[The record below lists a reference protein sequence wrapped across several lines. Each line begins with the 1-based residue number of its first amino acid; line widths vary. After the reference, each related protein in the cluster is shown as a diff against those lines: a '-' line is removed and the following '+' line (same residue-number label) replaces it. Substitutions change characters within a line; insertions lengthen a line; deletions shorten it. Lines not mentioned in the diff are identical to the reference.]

1 MEVYDVVDWMDGLME
16 GKIKKRGIWC
26 VWMDELMDGQNGS
39 DVDYW
44 MYRYIRWMDRIEL
57 DGEIRLV
64 TNRLGCPADIGGFL
78 ADVRQSR
85 ITGQALPVPCPQSW
99 VKHSTQLVL
108 SHHEWRHVWPQK
120 ETWKEG
126 NLNYS
131 VHNHLVQ
138 PAVTTLITVRDW
150 KRIHSKVHCFSALM
164 HKMSQ
169 SDIYR
174 KLYTDIFTR
183 KTSTKFYRSS
193 RITFK
198 EPVRST
204 TRVFTLSSGDRE
216 NESWAICGHDVKTV
230 PALSVGGMASLPPL
244 SIRVTVTNSGYLI
257 CDLIYVE

>member
-1 MEVYDVVDWMDGLME
+1 MEVYDVVGWMDGLME

-64 TNRLGCPADIGGFL
+64 TNRLGSPADIGGFL

-138 PAVTTLITVRDW
+138 PVVTTLITVRDW
-150 KRIHSKVHCFSALM
+150 KRIHSKVHCFSALI
-164 HKMSQ
+164 HKMS
-169 SDIYR
+169 
-174 KLYTDIFTR
+174 
-183 KTSTKFYRSS
+183 
-193 RITFK
+193 
-198 EPVRST
+198 
-204 TRVFTLSSGDRE
+204 
-216 NESWAICGHDVKTV
+216 
-230 PALSVGGMASLPPL
+230 
-244 SIRVTVTNSGYLI
+244 
-257 CDLIYVE
+257 